1 MPAHHRPPAW
11 NVVNDHET
19 ARDMASSGIVVLSG
33 PPCSGKS
40 TVGKTLAEV
49 LTTSG
54 HGRIYLE
61 VDTLF
66 ELLFPASD
74 RNRDDRLRAY
84 AGAHLLARMFVDG
97 GETVVL
103 ECTYAR
109 RDQRASLLEALAG
122 SSAPLRVVEFFVTP
136 DEAVSRFR
144 ERHQATDLDEALVR
158 ERAEAFPYFDD
169 ALRIESS
176 SGAPEEHAQSIVTW
190 LRQDP
195 RPVDQDA
202 WTRTGRGWN

>member
-1 MPAHHRPPAW
+1 
-11 NVVNDHET
+11 
-19 ARDMASSGIVVLSG
+19 MASSGVVVLSG

-40 TVGKTLAEV
+40 TAGRALAEV
-49 LTTSG
+49 LTASG
-54 HGRIYLE
+54 HCRIYLE
-61 VDTLF
+61 VDALF
-66 ELLFPASD
+66 ELLFPESD

-109 RDQRASLLEALAG
+109 GDQRASLVEALAG
-122 SSAPLRVVEFFVTP
+122 SAAPLWVVEFFVTP

-144 ERHQATDLDEALVR
+144 GRPQATDLDEALVR

-169 ALRIESS
+169 ALRMESS
-176 SGAPEEHAQSIVTW
+176 SGSPEDHVQSIVTW

-195 RPVDQDA
+195 RPVDQDLWA
-202 WTRTGRGWN
+202 RTGRGWS

>member
-1 MPAHHRPPAW
+1 
-11 NVVNDHET
+11 
-19 ARDMASSGIVVLSG
+19 MASSGILVLSG

-40 TVGKTLAEV
+40 AVGAALADA
-49 LTTSG
+49 LTTAG
-54 HGRIYLE
+54 HGRIHLE
-61 VDTLF
+61 VDALF
-66 ELLFPASD
+66 ELLFPQSD

-122 SSAPLRVVEFFVTP
+122 SAAPLWVVEFFVTP

-144 ERHQATDLDEALVR
+144 ERRQATDLDEALVR

-169 ALRIESS
+169 ARRMQSS
-176 SGAPEEHAQSIVTW
+176 SGTPEEHAQSIVRW

-195 RPVDQDA
+195 LPVDQEA
-202 WTRTGRGWN
+202 WAQAGRGWN